1 MSVEQNEF
9 LSQVQLQILA
19 EQAIKQYPSDYQGQV
34 KLLCQ
39 SENATFQISTG
50 SARYAL
56 RIHRPNYHSKL
67 DIQSELEWLDALNAS
82 GIQVPVAIADQ
93 SGERVITLKLS
104 NDIYRYAVLFN
115 WVEGDMPTVEVD
127 PTAFEQLGSS
137 EGICAFFA

>member
-1 MSVEQNEF
+1 
-9 LSQVQLQILA
+9 
-19 EQAIKQYPSDYQGQV
+19 
-34 KLLCQ
+34 
-39 SENATFQISTG
+39 

-67 DIQSELEWLDALNAS
+67 DIESELEWLDALNAS

-127 PTAFEQLGSS
+127 PTAFEQLGQITAKLHVHSKTWQAP
-137 EGICAFFA
+137 ENFQRIVWNHETM